1 MSRIGFI
8 ATTGLLAFLLWQVVA
23 AEPFWPPAVSGLLL
37 IIISVL
43 AGLRMGADSAATY
56 TSDVHR
62 LNKVLAQQNSELQE
76 ANAMLLKQVSTESGG
91 VVGNY
96 VA

>member
-1 MSRIGFI
+1 
-8 ATTGLLAFLLWQVVA
+8 
-23 AEPFWPPAVSGLLL
+23 
-37 IIISVL
+37 
-43 AGLRMGADSAATY
+43 
-56 TSDVHR
+56 VHR